1 MEAIEFDECNV
12 VFAKDQPEYQP
23 LHSHKTDDGL
33 ITSCWKL
40 SFIERVKIL
49 LSGCL
54 YLQVLTFNKPLQPLK
69 MSVDKP
75 VLYK

>member
-1 MEAIEFDECNV
+1 MKAVEFRESNV

-23 LHSHKTDDGL
+23 LHAHKTDDGI

-40 SFIERVKIL
+40 SFIERVKVL
-49 LSGCL
+49 LNGCI
-54 YLQVLTFNKPLQPLK
+54 YLQMLTFNKPLQPLK
-69 MSVDKP
+69 IVIDKP